1 MREAGKRKAADAMD
15 EDQVMMVRI
24 RKVDGR
30 YGVTIDTGEGIVLEE
45 GYYKPQTSAE
55 VGKLIEMWLDGLEE

>member
-1 MREAGKRKAADAMD
+1 MD